1 MKSLYQFEI
10 KQSELKKS
18 TLNKPNTRK
27 IQNLQKTL
35 QHNQIYLSKSPLLT
49 QKDSIDYYVSPYK
62 NKLSQPI
69 THKCEHLSPDN
80 IQSVSSEKNL
90 AKQCKLLIKQNSD
103 KLIRKKNIQ
112 NPDLQ
117 IFSFKK
123 KIKNKNT
130 NSIDLLNQHTCMS
143 LSPKNNIFGENSI
156 KDFINIIKTSFI
168 RFKKRHNQ
176 IIKSFPC

>member
-112 NPDLQ
+112 N
-117 IFSFKK
+117 
-123 KIKNKNT
+123 KNT